1 MMRIQRL
8 DPIVANQIAAG
19 EVVERPA
26 SVVKELVENSLDAGA
41 GRIRIDVT
49 SGVFRLTVKDD
60 GHGIL
65 PEDLPLAPLRHTT
78 SKIRRIEDLESERTL
93 GFRGEAL
100 AAISSV
106 SEVRIAS
113 RPESQSTG
121 AAITISFGECS
132 TISPVAMGVGTEVHV
147 SGVFSRHPARE
158 KSLKTPAREFGI
170 IQEVV
175 QQLALA
181 RPDVHMQL
189 VHEDRVILDTPGRG
203 DRGETVMAIFG
214 RELASQLIPISYQSE
229 RGWRIQG
236 LIAPAHVHRA
246 NRLGQGFFINGR
258 WVSNWTLR
266 AAVEEAFRPNLP
278 DRRHP
283 YFWFWVDVPLDEVDP
298 NSHPAKAEVR
308 IFREQ
313 ALKALLFRLVKDALV
328 SSSGSPSMG
337 EGAESPVPT
346 GTDQTWAFEEGNG
359 QPVRPPV
366 LHQQFRELVPLGQWH
381 AKYILAQ
388 GPGGLYLI
396 DQHAAHER
404 IYFERFRRL
413 GEDLRFAQ
421 PLLVPVAETL
431 TQAEWAWFEAHHQD
445 LTAWGFDIERLGGNT
460 VAVRAV
466 PTAFHD
472 LESHQGLF
480 RLVLEL
486 MADNALAAH
495 PVSWAEESH
504 YAMAACK
511 AAIKANRPLSYP
523 EMVALLEE
531 MSQTEDPRGC
541 PHGRPTMI
549 VLSLE
554 EVDRR
559 FGRSG

>member
-1 MMRIQRL
+1 MRIHRL
-8 DPIVANQIAAG
+8 DPVVANQIAAG

-41 GRIRIDVT
+41 RRIRIDVA
-49 SGVFRLTVKDD
+49 SGVFHLTVKDD
-60 GHGIL
+60 GHGI
-65 PEDLPLAPLRHTT
+65 PPDDLPLAPLRHTT
-78 SKIRRIEDLESERTL
+78 SKIRRIEDLEAERTL

-106 SEVRIAS
+106 SAVRIAS
-113 RPESQSTG
+113 RPESQPTG
-121 AAITISFGECS
+121 AVVTVNFGECS
-132 TISPVAMGVGTEVHV
+132 GVSPVAMGVGTEVQV

-158 KSLKTPAREFGI
+158 KALKTPAREFGM

-175 QQLALA
+175 QQLALG

-189 VHEDRVILDTPGRG
+189 VHEERVVLETPGRG
-203 DRGETVMAIFG
+203 DPDETVMAIFG
-214 RELASQLIPISYQSE
+214 RELASHLIPVTYQSE
-229 RGWRIQG
+229 RGWQVKG
-236 LIAPAHVHRA
+236 LIAPAHIHRA

-258 WVSNWTLR
+258 WVRNWALR

-283 YFWFWVDVPLDEVDP
+283 YFWFWVDLPLDEVDP
-298 NSHPAKAEVR
+298 NAHPAKAEVR

-313 ALKALLFRLVKDALV
+313 ALKAMIFRLVKEALV
-328 SSSGSPSMG
+328 SSSGSPGVG
-337 EGAESPVPT
+337 EGADLPLPT
-346 GTDQTWAFEEGNG
+346 GSAQTWTFEEGG
-359 QPVRPPV
+359 SSEPSRPV
-366 LHQQFRELVPLGQWH
+366 LHQQFRELMPLGQWH

-404 IYFERFRRL
+404 IYFERFRSL
-413 GEDLRFAQ
+413 GGDLRLAQ

-445 LTAWGFDIERLGGNT
+445 LAAWGFDIEPLGGNT
-460 VAVRAV
+460 VAIRAV

-480 RLVLEL
+480 RQVLEL
-486 MADNALAAH
+486 MADDALAVH
-495 PVSWAEESH
+495 PVSWAEETH

-531 MSQTEDPRGC
+531 MSHTEDPRGC